1 MKAAVLHG
9 KEDIRIEEVKKPIL
23 GPNEVLVAPRAAGI
37 CGTDY
42 NIFTGHWKVKFPRI
56 MGHEF
61 TGEVAEI
68 GSEVVDFKHG
78 DRVVIEPDITC
89 GKCYYC
95 TTLGIN
101 NYLCEDHP
109 SVGESV
115 DGAFA
120 EFVKVPEKTLYSLP
134 NTIDFDT
141 GALIEPLACAIHGS
155 DQAEIQ
161 PGDNVIILGAGPMG
175 LLLMML
181 ALLRGAAKI
190 GVIEPN
196 KSRGEM
202 AIQLGADFTLDS
214 RDGDISKEVL
224 KMFNG
229 RGADVVIEAVG
240 RKDATEQVFTLV
252 RPGGRVCIVGV
263 IPQGTPVTISDS
275 FDIFFLKELT
285 IVGTFGSPRGDFERS
300 IRLLSAGRI
309 DVEPLITH
317 RLGLEDIGKAFSIL
331 KEGKEPSMKILI
343 SP

>member
-9 KEDIRIEEVKKPIL
+9 KEAIRIEEVNKPII
-23 GPNEVLVAPRAAGI
+23 GTKDVLVAPRAAGI

-42 NIFTGHWKVKFPRI
+42 NIFTGHWKVEFPRI

-61 TGEVAEI
+61 TGEIVEI
-68 GSEVVDFKHG
+68 GSEVCDFKIG

-109 SVGESV
+109 IVGDSA

-134 NTIDFDT
+134 NTIEFDK

-155 DQAEIQ
+155 DQAEIH
-161 PGDNVIILGAGPMG
+161 PGDNVIILGAGPIG

-196 KSRGEM
+196 KGRREM
-202 AIQLGADFTLDS
+202 AIELRADFVLDPA
-214 RDGDISKEVL
+214 DGDIRKEVL

-229 RGADVVIEAVG
+229 KGADVVIEAVG
-240 RKDATEQVFTLV
+240 RKVATEQAFTLA

-263 IPQGTPVTISDS
+263 IPQGVSVTIPDS
-275 FDIFFLKELT
+275 FDKFFLKELT
-285 IVGTFGSPRGDFERS
+285 IVGTNGSPRGDFERA

-317 RLGLEDIGKAFSIL
+317 RLGLDDIGKAFSIL
-331 KEGKEPSMKILI
+331 KESKEPVMKILI
-343 SP
+343 IP